1 MKKELW
7 VQIDRPD
14 KTIVTACLEAG
25 VDALLLTQ
33 AGQAD
38 SIRKL
43 GKIKIVAPDADAAG
57 DLRRG
62 DQAVIVRIHN
72 KEDEKRCA
80 QLAAHKC
87 VVVDTTDWTI
97 IPLEN
102 LVAQSDGLYTYVS
115 NAQEARLAAGILEKG
130 VRGVVLRNGD
140 AKNVR
145 AVADALREMEESFSL
160 ATVTLTRIKQVGM
173 GDRVCVD
180 TCTKMEMGEGMLVGN
195 SSSGFFLV
203 HAEVEES
210 EYVASRPFRVNA
222 GAVHAYCKVPD
233 GKTKYLSEIESGV
246 EVLLVRHDGRAQ
258 RAVVGRA
265 KFERRPMMLIEG
277 KTDSGETVSLV
288 LQNAETIKLT
298 LPGGIPRSVVD
309 LKEGDKVIGFTEEAG
324 RHFGMKVKETILEK

>member
-7 VQIDRPD
+7 VQIEKPD
-14 KTIVTACLEAG
+14 KALVTACLESG
-25 VDALLLTQ
+25 VDALLLPE
-33 AGQAD
+33 AGHAE

-43 GKIKIVAPDADAAG
+43 GKIKIVAPDG
-57 DLRRG
+57 DVKLG
-62 DQAVIVRIHN
+62 EDAVIVEIRN
-72 KEDEKRCA
+72 KGDENRA
-80 QLAAHKC
+80 ASLAAHKS

-102 LVAQSDGLYTYVS
+102 LVAQSDALYTFVS
-115 NAQEARLAAGILEKG
+115 SAEEARLAAGILEKG
-130 VRGVVLRNGD
+130 VKGVVLRNGN

-145 AVADALREMEESFSL
+145 AVAEALRAMEERL
-160 ATVTLTRIKQVGM
+160 ALAPVTLTKIKQVGM

-180 TCTKMEMGEGMLVGN
+180 TCTKMSMGEGMLVGN

-246 EVLLVRHDGRAQ
+246 EVLLIKHDGATQ

-265 KFERRPMMLIEG
+265 KIERRPMLVIEG
-277 KTDSGETVSLV
+277 KTSGGAVVSLV

-298 LPGGIPRSVVD
+298 LPGGKPKSVVD
-309 LKEGDKVIGFTEEAG
+309 LKEGDTVLGFTEEAG
-324 RHFGMKVKETILEK
+324 RHFGMKVKETIVEK

>member
-14 KTIVTACLEAG
+14 KPLVAACLEAG
-25 VDALLLTQ
+25 VDALLLLQ
-33 AGQAD
+33 AGQAET
-38 SIRKL
+38 IRKL
-43 GKIKIVAPDADAAG
+43 GKIKIVAPDG
-57 DLRRG
+57 DVKLG
-62 DQAVIVRIHN
+62 EQAVIVEIRS
-72 KEDEKRCA
+72 KGDEVRA
-80 QLAAHKC
+80 AGLAAHRN
-87 VVVDTTDWTI
+87 VIVDTKDWTI

-102 LVAQSDGLYTYVS
+102 LVAQSDALYTYVS
-115 NAQEARLAAGILEKG
+115 NAEEARLAAGILEKG

-145 AVADALREMEESFSL
+145 AVAEALRAMEEPVRL
-160 ATVTLTRIKQVGM
+160 VPVTLTKVRQLGM

-180 TCTKMEMGEGMLVGN
+180 TCTKMSMGEGLLVGN

-222 GAVHAYCKVPD
+222 GALHAYCKVPD
-233 GKTKYLSEIESGV
+233 GKTKYLSEIESGA
-246 EVLLVRHDGRAQ
+246 EVLIVRHDGRTQ

-265 KFERRPMMLIEG
+265 KIERRPMLLIEG
-277 KTDSGETVSLV
+277 RTEAGETVALV

-298 LPGGIPRSVVD
+298 LEGGRPKSVVD
-309 LKEGDKVIGFTEEAG
+309 VKEGDRVLGLTEEAG
-324 RHFGMKVKETILEK
+324 RHFGMKVKETIVEK